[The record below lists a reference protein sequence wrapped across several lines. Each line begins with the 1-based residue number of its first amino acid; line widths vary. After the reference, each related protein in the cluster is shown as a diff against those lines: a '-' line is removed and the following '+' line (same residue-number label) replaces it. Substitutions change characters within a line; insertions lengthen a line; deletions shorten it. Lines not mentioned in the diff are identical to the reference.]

1 MIIWLTAAA
10 GLGILAAAIAYAKGR
25 PPLLW
30 GLGGTVVGI
39 VVVPYLLL
47 AKDRR
52 DERGWKPERFGLPS
66 RGGNCPHCGARADAE
81 AVVCRVCRK
90 SLISYSPSD
99 THGSGDSEAGQRE
112 RFHPREQ
119 RATAAAA
126 KPAASKTERAPHDPL
141 FRRLDEA
148 FARITVEMQ
157 RSATERRDDGTDAK
171 PSRDG
176 KDEAEARR
184 QADAERQAEVD
195 RHAEAE
201 RQANERWRAAE
212 RQAEARRQAEAERQA
227 EVERQAEMRRQA
239 AERQAEARRQ
249 AEAERQA
256 DAELKAEARRLA
268 AERHA
273 EARRQTEAERN
284 KEDERQAEAEPPELF
299 DEMGPALRAA
309 PTGEGE
315 QDDGREEPRFDSA
328 DSLEHVADHEDGW
341 GSPED
346 ERLHMEPR
354 MGRSDPRLAGAWR
367 EGRPGFP
374 SLNQGRQRKP
384 WGRRASLALVG
395 VLAALAVL
403 LAPYTGPWLSRLSP
417 PVALNTADIRD
428 VPAAPAGDPTN
439 EWETA
444 SGASDEAHDD
454 ADPASPSSARISGS
468 DSAKTPAG
476 PASQGDR
483 PTDGADTRPGKE
495 TATAA
500 LTPPPKNPPS
510 PAAAARPAPLVPEKR
525 AAVSD
530 PARSGRNV
538 ERPVPRREP
547 VEAPLAEDFATAV
560 RKALSE
566 HRGQS
571 PVLGAM
577 EASGITAAG
586 EIVTLVQQRL
596 RERGYDPGSVDG
608 RAGPRTRAAIRKFQ
622 RDNNQEEDGDVS
634 VALLQSLGILGQQ
647 IHAFGGEV
655 APTRSP

>member
-10 GLGILAAAIAYAKGR
+10 GLGILAAAIAHTKGR
-25 PPLLW
+25 HVLLW
-30 GLGGTVVGI
+30 GLGGTVLGI

-90 SLISYSPSD
+90 SLISYSPAD
-99 THGSGDSEAGQRE
+99 THASGNSEAGARE
-112 RFHPREQ
+112 RSMPREQ
-119 RATAAAA
+119 RAAAAAA
-126 KPAASKTERAPHDPL
+126 KPAARKTEKAPHDPL
-141 FRRLDEA
+141 FRRLDDA

-157 RSATERRDDGTDAK
+157 RSTAERGGDGADTEPSPDGEDAI
-171 PSRDG
+171 
-176 KDEAEARR
+176 EARR
-184 QADAERQAEVD
+184 QTEANRQAEAD

-201 RQANERWRAAE
+201 RQADERWQAAE
-212 RQAEARRQAEAERQA
+212 RQAEARRQAEAERQDEA
-227 EVERQAEMRRQA
+227 ERQAEMRRQA

-249 AEAERQA
+249 IEAERLA

-273 EARRQTEAERN
+273 EARRQAEAERQ
-284 KEDERQAEAEPPELF
+284 KEEESQAEAGSSHVF
-299 DEMGPALRAA
+299 DEVSADPHAA
-309 PTGEGE
+309 PIGQDER
-315 QDDGREEPRFDSA
+315 DDGREEPRFDS
-328 DSLEHVADHEDGW
+328 SESSEDVSNPANGW

-346 ERLHMEPR
+346 ERLQIDPR
-354 MGRSDPRLAGAWR
+354 MGRGDPRLAGGWR

-395 VLAALAVL
+395 VLAAMAVL
-403 LAPYTGPWLSRLSP
+403 LAPYTGPWLSRLAP
-417 PVALNTADIRD
+417 PSALNMADIQD
-428 VPAAPAGDPTN
+428 VPTAPAGDPTN
-439 EWETA
+439 DWETA
-444 SGASDEAHDD
+444 SGASDAKSGESE
-454 ADPASPSSARISGS
+454 PASPSSGTASGS
-468 DSAKTPAG
+468 DGTKAPAG
-476 PASQGDR
+476 IVSPGDR
-483 PTDGADTRPGKE
+483 STDGADKRPGKE

-500 LTPPPKNPPS
+500 LTPPPRNP
-510 PAAAARPAPLVPEKR
+510 PAAAARPAPSAPEKR

-530 PARSGRNV
+530 AARSDRNV
-538 ERPVPRREP
+538 ERPAPRREP
-547 VEAPLAEDFATAV
+547 VEAPLSEDFATAV

-571 PVLGAM
+571 PVLGAL